1 MIKFVIRNYF
11 QPIVTHMRIMLQEME
26 NLRKTCTYLVYFRIL
41 LKKVAKTIF
50 QPKMRKETVCYNSG
64 FTPSNLS
71 GLEFCPTSRRWF
83 LPTTTKG
90 ANAKKSKVSKT
101 KKRKSK
107 NKSKILNKNVQK
119 KPLKNI
125 QADSAFPLNIQCKVS
140 SKQFRAKPQT
150 QRRSIQIQVAT
161 F

>member
-1 MIKFVIRNYF
+1 
-11 QPIVTHMRIMLQEME
+11 
-26 NLRKTCTYLVYFRIL
+26 
-41 LKKVAKTIF
+41 
-50 QPKMRKETVCYNSG
+50 MRKETVCYNPG
-64 FTPSNLS
+64 FTPSKLS

-83 LPTTTKG
+83 LQSTTKG
-90 ANAKKSKVSKT
+90 TNAKKSKVSKK

-107 NKSKILNKNVQK
+107 NKSKSLNKNVQK

-125 QADSAFPLNIQCKVS
+125 QADLAFPLNIQYKIS

-150 QRRSIQIQVAT
+150 QRRSIQAQVAI